1 MDDFQILVD
10 LHKENQRLG
19 PGSDEYTRLALEL
32 SGLKERS
39 GLRVADIGCGTGAS
53 TLVLAEELDAEI
65 TAVDLFPEF
74 LAELEGRAAT
84 RKLRGRIE
92 LMEASMEELPFVP
105 DSLDAIWSEGAVY
118 NLGFEQGV
126 ETWAPFLK
134 QGGVIALSE
143 ITWLT
148 SERPAELQE
157 HWDEAYPEVN
167 LASAKI
173 SVLEKHG
180 FTPIGYFPL
189 PTSCWLEGYYRP
201 LRERIPELLARYGNS
216 EQARACVEAEER
228 EIALYERN
236 QDFVSYGFYI
246 ARKS

>member
-10 LHKENQRLG
+10 LHKANQRLG
-19 PGSDEYTRLALEL
+19 PGSDEHTRLALEL

-74 LAELEGRAAT
+74 LAELQRRAET
-84 RKLRGRIE
+84 RKLLGRIE
-92 LMEASMEELPFVP
+92 LMEASMEELPFAP

-118 NLGFEQGV
+118 NIGFERGV
-126 ETWAPFLK
+126 EAWAPLLRR
-134 QGGVIALSE
+134 GGVIALSE

-157 HWDEAYPEVN
+157 HWDAAYPEVG
-167 LASAKI
+167 LASVKLAI
-173 SVLEKHG
+173 LEKHG

-189 PTSCWLEGYYRP
+189 PASCWLEGYYLP
-201 LRERIPELLARYGNS
+201 LQKRFPDLLAQYGNS
-216 EQARACVEAEER
+216 EEARACVEAEEH

-236 QDFVSYGFYI
+236 QAYVSYGFYI